1 MKEQIQQVFDEIQ
14 NLSTYSKEKSNTHGE
29 VFTPP
34 ELINEMLDQ
43 LPTELWSDK
52 TKTWFDPAS
61 GNGNF
66 HIIVLKRLFDGLSSQ
81 IPDDRERVKHIVE
94 KQLYFAEY
102 QPISA
107 QNTAEL
113 FSFGGLCEVNIYRG
127 DTLAMP
133 GDYFN
138 LETTNTVIKT
148 NPIDM
153 FNTMFE
159 TTTI

>member
-34 ELINEMLDQ
+34 ELINEVLNQ
-43 LPTELWSDK
+43 LP
-52 TKTWFDPAS
+52 DPAS

-102 QPISA
+102 QPVSA

>member
-1 MKEQIQQVFDEIQ
+1 MEEQIQQVFDEIQ
-14 NLSTYSKEKSNTHGE
+14 NLSTYSKDKSDKHGE

-81 IPDDRERVKHIVE
+81 IPDDKERVKHIVE

-102 QPISA
+102 QPVSA
-107 QNTAEL
+107 QNTEEL
-113 FSFGGLCEVNIYRG
+113 FSFGGLCEVNIYCG
-127 DTLAMP
+127 NTLAMP

-138 LETTNTVIKT
+138 LETSNTITKT

>member
-1 MKEQIQQVFDEIQ
+1 MEKQIQQVFEEIQ
-14 NLSTYSKEKSNTHGE
+14 NLSTYSKEKSDNLGE

-34 ELINEMLDQ
+34 KLINDMLDQ

-66 HIIVLKRLFDGLSSQ
+66 HIIVLKRLFDGLASQ

-94 KQLYFAEY
+94 KQLYFTEY
-102 QPISA
+102 QRISA

-113 FSFGGLCEVNIYRG
+113 FSFGGLCEVNIYCG

-133 GDYFN
+133 RDYFN
-138 LETTNTVIKT
+138 LDTLNTVTKT

>member
-1 MKEQIQQVFDEIQ
+1 MEKQIQQVFDEIQ
-14 NLSTYSKEKSNTHGE
+14 NLSTYSKDKSDKHGE

-102 QPISA
+102 QRVSA

-113 FSFGGLCEVNIYRG
+113 FSFGGLCEVNIYCG
-127 DTLAMP
+127 NTLDMP
-133 GDYFN
+133 DNYFN
-138 LETTNTVIKT
+138 LETTKT

>member
-1 MKEQIQQVFDEIQ
+1 MEKQIQQVFDEIQ
-14 NLSTYSKEKSNTHGE
+14 NLSTYSKDKSDKHGE

-34 ELINEMLDQ
+34 ELINEVLNQ

-81 IPDDRERVKHIVE
+81 ISDDRERVKHIVE

-102 QPISA
+102 QRVSA

-113 FSFGGLCEVNIYRG
+113 FSFGGLCEVNIYCG
-127 DTLAMP
+127 NTLDMP
-133 GDYFN
+133 DNYFN
-138 LETTNTVIKT
+138 LETTKT
-148 NPIDM
+148 NPLDM

>member
-1 MKEQIQQVFDEIQ
+1 MEKQIQQVFDEIQ
-14 NLSTYSKEKSNTHGE
+14 NLSTYSKDKSDKHGE

-34 ELINEMLDQ
+34 ELINEVLNQ

-81 IPDDRERVKHIVE
+81 IPDDKERVKHIVE

-102 QPISA
+102 QRVSA

-113 FSFGGLCEVNIYRG
+113 FSFGGLCEVNIYCG
-127 DTLAMP
+127 NTLDMP
-133 GDYFN
+133 DNYFN
-138 LETTNTVIKT
+138 LETTKT
-148 NPIDM
+148 NPLDM

>member
-1 MKEQIQQVFDEIQ
+1 MEKQIQQVFDEIQ
-14 NLSTYSKEKSNTHGE
+14 NLSTYSKDKSDKHGE

-34 ELINEMLDQ
+34 ELINEVLNQ

-81 IPDDRERVKHIVE
+81 IPDDKERVKHIVE

-102 QPISA
+102 QRVST

-113 FSFGGLCEVNIYRG
+113 FSFGGLCEVNIYCG
-127 DTLAMP
+127 NTLDMP
-133 GDYFN
+133 DNYFN
-138 LETTNTVIKT
+138 LETTKT
-148 NPIDM
+148 NPLDM

>member
-1 MKEQIQQVFDEIQ
+1 MEKQIQQVFDEIQ
-14 NLSTYSKEKSNTHGE
+14 NLSTYSKDKSDKHGE

-34 ELINEMLDQ
+34 ELINEVLNQ

-81 IPDDRERVKHIVE
+81 IPDDKERVKHIVE

-102 QPISA
+102 QRVCT

-113 FSFGGLCEVNIYRG
+113 FSFGGLCEVNIYCG
-127 DTLAMP
+127 NTLDMP
-133 GDYFN
+133 DNYFN
-138 LETTNTVIKT
+138 LETTKT
-148 NPIDM
+148 NPLDM

>member
-1 MKEQIQQVFDEIQ
+1 MEKQIEQVFNKIQ
-14 NLSTYSKEKSNTHGE
+14 ELSTYSKEKADNLGE

-34 ELINEMLDQ
+34 ELINDMLDQ

-52 TKTWFDPAS
+52 TKTWLDPAS

-113 FSFGGLCEVNIYRG
+113 FSFGGLCEVNIYCG
-127 DTLAMP
+127 DTLVMP

-138 LETTNTVIKT
+138 
-148 NPIDM
+148 PIL
-153 FNTMFE
+153 E

>member
-1 MKEQIQQVFDEIQ
+1 MKKQIQQVFDEIQ
-14 NLSTYSKEKSNTHGE
+14 NLSIYSKEKSNNHGE

-66 HIIVLKRLFDGLSSQ
+66 HIIVLKRLFDGLASQ
-81 IPDDRERVKHIVE
+81 ISDSRERVKHIVE

-102 QPISA
+102 QQVSA

-113 FSFGGLCEVNIYRG
+113 FSFGGLCEVNIYHG
-127 DTLAMP
+127 DTLVMSD
-133 GDYFN
+133 DYFN
-138 LETTNTVIKT
+138 LKYQNKL
-148 NPIDM
+148 
-153 FNTMFE
+153 
-159 TTTI
+159 

>member
-1 MKEQIQQVFDEIQ
+1 MEKQIEQVFNKIQ
-14 NLSTYSKEKSNTHGE
+14 ELSTYSKEKADNLGE

-34 ELINEMLDQ
+34 ELINDMLDQ

-52 TKTWFDPAS
+52 TKTWLDPAS

-113 FSFGGLCEVNIYRG
+113 FSFGGLCEVNIYCG
-127 DTLAMP
+127 DTLVMP

-138 LETTNTVIKT
+138 PILETTEI
-148 NPIDM
+148 
-153 FNTMFE
+153 
-159 TTTI
+159 

>member
-1 MKEQIQQVFDEIQ
+1 MKKQIQQVFDEIQ
-14 NLSTYSKEKSNTHGE
+14 NLSTYSKDKSDKLGE

-34 ELINEMLDQ
+34 KLINDMLDQ

-66 HIIVLKRLFDGLSSQ
+66 HIIVLKRLFDGLASQ
-81 IPDDRERVKHIVE
+81 IPDSRERVKHIVE

-102 QPISA
+102 QQVSA

-113 FSFGGLCEVNIYRG
+113 FSFGGLCEVNIYHG
-127 DTLAMP
+127 DTLVMSD
-133 GDYFN
+133 DYFN
-138 LETTNTVIKT
+138 LK
-148 NPIDM
+148 
-153 FNTMFE
+153 
-159 TTTI
+159 

>member
-1 MKEQIQQVFDEIQ
+1 MEEQIQQVFDEIQ

-34 ELINEMLDQ
+34 ELINEVLNQ

-66 HIIVLKRLFDGLSSQ
+66 HIIVLKRLFDGLASQ
-81 IPDDRERVKHIVE
+81 ILDDRERVKHIVE

-102 QPISA
+102 QRVSA

-113 FSFGGLCEVNIYRG
+113 FSFGGLCEVNIYCG
-127 DTLAMP
+127 NTLDMP
-133 GDYFN
+133 DNYFN
-138 LETTNTVIKT
+138 LETTKT

>member
-1 MKEQIQQVFDEIQ
+1 MEEQIQQVFDEIQ
-14 NLSTYSKEKSNTHGE
+14 NLSTYSKDKSDKHGE

-102 QPISA
+102 QPVSA
-107 QNTAEL
+107 QNTEEL
-113 FSFGGLCEVNIYRG
+113 FSFGGLCEVNIYCG
-127 DTLAMP
+127 NTLAMP

-138 LETTNTVIKT
+138 LETSNTITKT

>member
-1 MKEQIQQVFDEIQ
+1 MKEQIQQVFDKIQ
-14 NLSTYSKEKSNTHGE
+14 NLSTYSKEKSDNHGE

-66 HIIVLKRLFDGLSSQ
+66 HIIVLKRLFDSLSSQ
-81 IPDDRERVKHIVE
+81 IPDGRERVKHIVE

-127 DTLAMP
+127 DTLVMP

-138 LETTNTVIKT
+138 
-148 NPIDM
+148 PIL
-153 FNTMFE
+153 E

>member
-14 NLSTYSKEKSNTHGE
+14 NLSTYSKEKSNNHGE

-52 TKTWFDPAS
+52 TKTWFDPTS

-66 HIIVLKRLFDGLSSQ
+66 HIIVLKRLFDGLASQ
-81 IPDDRERVKHIVE
+81 ISDSRERVKHIVE

-102 QPISA
+102 QQVSA

-113 FSFGGLCEVNIYRG
+113 FSFGGLCEVNIYCG
-127 DTLAMP
+127 NTLDMP
-133 GDYFN
+133 DNYFN
-138 LETTNTVIKT
+138 LETTKT

>member
-1 MKEQIQQVFDEIQ
+1 MEEQIQQVFDEIQ
-14 NLSTYSKEKSNTHGE
+14 NLSTYSKEKSDNHGE

-34 ELINEMLDQ
+34 ELINDMLDQ
-43 LPTELWSDK
+43 LPAELWSDK
-52 TKTWFDPAS
+52 TKTWFDPAA

-102 QPISA
+102 QRISA
-107 QNTAEL
+107 RNTAEL
-113 FSFGGLCEVNIYRG
+113 FSFGGLCEVNIYCG
-127 DTLAMP
+127 NTLDMP

>member
-1 MKEQIQQVFDEIQ
+1 
-14 NLSTYSKEKSNTHGE
+14 
-29 VFTPP
+29 
-34 ELINEMLDQ
+34 MLDQ
-43 LPTELWSDK
+43 LPAELWSDK
-52 TKTWFDPAS
+52 TKTWFDPAA

-102 QPISA
+102 QRISA
-107 QNTAEL
+107 RNTAEL
-113 FSFGGLCEVNIYRG
+113 FSFGGLCEVNIYCG
-127 DTLAMP
+127 NTLDMP

-138 LETTNTVIKT
+138 
-148 NPIDM
+148 PIL
-153 FNTMFE
+153 E

>member
-1 MKEQIQQVFDEIQ
+1 MEKQIQQVFDEIQ
-14 NLSTYSKEKSNTHGE
+14 NLSTYSKDKSDKHGE

-34 ELINEMLDQ
+34 ELINEVLNQ

-81 IPDDRERVKHIVE
+81 IPDDKERVKHIVE

-102 QPISA
+102 QRVSA

-113 FSFGGLCEVNIYRG
+113 FSFGGLCKVNIYCG
-127 DTLAMP
+127 NTLDMP
-133 GDYFN
+133 DNYFN
-138 LETTNTVIKT
+138 LETTKT

>member
-1 MKEQIQQVFDEIQ
+1 MEKQIQQVLDEIQ
-14 NLSTYSKEKSNTHGE
+14 NLSTYSKDKSDKHGE

-34 ELINEMLDQ
+34 ELINEVLDQ

-102 QPISA
+102 QRVSA

-113 FSFGGLCEVNIYRG
+113 FSFGGLCEVNIYCG
-127 DTLAMP
+127 NTLDMP
-133 GDYFN
+133 DNYFN
-138 LETTNTVIKT
+138 LETTKT

>member
-1 MKEQIQQVFDEIQ
+1 MEKQIQQVFDEIQ
-14 NLSTYSKEKSNTHGE
+14 NLSTYSKDKSDKHGE

-34 ELINEMLDQ
+34 ELINEVLNQ

-81 IPDDRERVKHIVE
+81 IPDDKERVKHIVE

-102 QPISA
+102 QRVSA

-113 FSFGGLCEVNIYRG
+113 FSFGGLCEVNIYCG
-127 DTLAMP
+127 NTLDMP
-133 GDYFN
+133 DNYFN
-138 LETTNTVIKT
+138 LENTKT
-148 NPIDM
+148 NPLDM